1 MFIIIFRN
9 YQFNPVY
16 NESYDNHPEYSAS
29 RYPLSN
35 LPYSHTLNYPSSYQS
50 NFPSVNDPF
59 LIPSQRPFMKSPRH
73 CISSSFQY
81 EDNYSSLSPSYFD
94 SYSYIPRSP
103 SIQSSQ
109 QSISSSIPKI
119 DNSLLKYPFYN
130 SIWCQ
135 QSFIGSRTVLYQSIL
150 DSFHEDN
157 QSSIIDICI
166 KKAIHMKKHCLL
178 QSARVLFLNV
188 VIENPMAEQIWIE
201 FSRMEMEC
209 GNYQNAEFILSVALT
224 IHPNHLTL
232 IAKYGKVEEKLQHSE
247 TLQQL
252 VQIAQNIKTQR
263 SCRVLVELLSSLVRI
278 GKESLIQEPL
288 SFLLS
293 SSFLSA
299 GWLFHEVLKLLLNLQ
314 SIKQT
319 LILIRKVLAKY
330 PKHGP
335 LWKLCLEIVEYYYMY
350 TWNESS
356 SFFSFVHNSLLD
368 ELNQWSHHSLL
379 HDILWKIYLVRI
391 HYHQHIIQ
399 FLRNLFEVDFLLS
412 Y

>member
-1 MFIIIFRN
+1 M
-9 YQFNPVY
+9 
-16 NESYDNHPEYSAS
+16 
-29 RYPLSN
+29 
-35 LPYSHTLNYPSSYQS
+35 
-50 NFPSVNDPF
+50 NDA
-59 LIPSQRPFMKSPRH
+59 LIIPSQRSFMESPRR

-81 EDNYSSLSPSYFD
+81 EDCYTSSSSPTSCLD
-94 SYSYIPRSP
+94 NYSYIPRTLP
-103 SIQSSQ
+103 KQSTQKLS
-109 QSISSSIPKI
+109 SLSSSPTIPHI
-119 DNSLLKYPFYN
+119 DNSLLKYPFYY
-130 SIWCQ
+130 SLWCH

-157 QSSIIDICI
+157 QSSFIDICI

-178 QSARVLFLNV
+178 QSARILFLSV
-188 VIENPMAEQIWIE
+188 AIENPLVEQIWIE

-209 GNYQNAEFILSVALT
+209 GNYQNAEFILSVALS

-252 VQIAQNIKTQR
+252 VQIVQNIKTQR
-263 SCRVLVELLSSLVRI
+263 SCRVLVDLLSSLVRI

-293 SSFLSA
+293 SPFLSA

-314 SIKQT
+314 SIEQT
-319 LILIRKVLAKY
+319 LILIKKVLVRY

-335 LWKLCLEIVEYYYMY
+335 LWRLCLEIVEYYHMY

-356 SFFSFVHNSLLD
+356 TILCYIQNSILDQFV
-368 ELNQWSHHSLL
+368 QWSHHSLL
-379 HDILWKIYLVRI
+379 RDILWKIYLVRI
-391 HYHQHIIQ
+391 QYNQRIIQ
-399 FLRNLFEVDFLLS
+399 FLRYMFEVEFYSFLIDILEICYFNFRLS
-412 Y
+412 